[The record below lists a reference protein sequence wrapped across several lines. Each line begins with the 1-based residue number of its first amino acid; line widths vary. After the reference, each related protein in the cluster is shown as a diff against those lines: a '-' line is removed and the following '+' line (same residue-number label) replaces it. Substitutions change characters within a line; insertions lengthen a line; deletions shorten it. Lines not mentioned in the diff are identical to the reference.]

1 MNMQT
6 GFGDGGNGMVEQYI
20 ETMTNILLPVMEK
33 STLLAA
39 EYSKACGR
47 DIIVSEDMEYAMKYC
62 AMYKVGESI
71 GSTMPEIYEEELTEE
86 EMEEGEE
93 DVDPEECPEF
103 VRYSGTNQTFLQ
115 VNEAFDR
122 WNAWQPQNPTEQMLK
137 NAINSNEHVGA

>member
-1 MNMQT
+1 MQT
-6 GFGDGGNGMVEQYI
+6 GFGDEGNGMVEQYI

-39 EYSKACGR
+39 EYAKACGR
-47 DIIVSEDMEYAMKYC
+47 DIIVPEDMEYAMKYC

-93 DVDPEECPEF
+93 DVDPEECPDF
-103 VRYSGTNQTFLQ
+103 VRYSGTDQTFLQ

-122 WNAWQPQNPTEQMLK
+122 WNTWQPQNPTEQMLK

>member
-6 GFGDGGNGMVEQYI
+6 GFGDGGDRMVEQYI

-39 EYSKACGR
+39 EYAKACGR
-47 DIIVSEDMEYAMKYC
+47 DIIVPEDMEYAMKYC

-103 VRYSGTNQTFLQ
+103 VRYSGTDQTFLQ

>member
-1 MNMQT
+1 
-6 GFGDGGNGMVEQYI
+6 MVEQYI

-47 DIIVSEDMEYAMKYC
+47 DVIVSEDMEYAMKYC

-86 EMEEGEE
+86 EGEE
-93 DVDPEECPEF
+93 DVDPEDCPEF
-103 VRYSGTNQTFLQ
+103 VRYSGTDPTFLQ

-122 WNAWQPQNPTEQMLK
+122 WDTWQPQNPTEQMLK
-137 NAINSNEHVGA
+137 NAINSNEHL

>member
-1 MNMQT
+1 MQS
-6 GFGDGGNGMVEQYI
+6 GFGDGGDRMVEQYI

-47 DIIVSEDMEYAMKYC
+47 DVIVSEDMEYAMKYC

-86 EMEEGEE
+86 EGEE
-93 DVDPEECPEF
+93 DIDPEDCPEF
-103 VRYSGTNQTFLQ
+103 VRYSGTDPTFLQ

-122 WNAWQPQNPTEQMLK
+122 WDTWQPQNPTEQMLK
-137 NAINSNEHVGA
+137 NAINSNEHL

>member
-1 MNMQT
+1 MQT
-6 GFGDGGNGMVEQYI
+6 GFGDGGDRMVEQYI

-39 EYSKACGR
+39 EYAKACGR
-47 DIIVSEDMEYAMKYC
+47 DTIVSEDMEYAMKYC

-93 DVDPEECPEF
+93 DVDSEECPDF
-103 VRYSGTNQTFLQ
+103 VRYSGTDQTFLQ
-115 VNEAFDR
+115 INEAFDR
-122 WNAWQPQNPTEQMLK
+122 WNTWQPQNPTEHMLK